1 MIKKRYILVLLIAA
15 FFIPRPFL
23 SYVLQ
28 QSEVSNLSVSQ
39 TGNTSTSLVLEK
51 NKTFVDDYKAQ
62 CLKALSFY
70 PELKNVDIEFREAE
84 IGTTLAAR
92 PIFTSFFNTDYERK
106 YEVIFNNSD
115 DCQVPFADLP
125 EEGQIGILGHELA
138 HILDY
143 ETKSFGQLLVTG
155 CFYINAHS
163 IRNYERSIDEV
174 TVERGLGKKL
184 YYAYQYILEESEAS
198 RKYKD
203 FKKFTYLEPH
213 EILEQ
218 VRIAEV
224 QVGF

>member
-1 MIKKRYILVLLIAA
+1 MIKKRYLILILIAA
-15 FFIPRPFL
+15 FFIPRSFL
-23 SYVLQ
+23 
-28 QSEVSNLSVSQ
+28 
-39 TGNTSTSLVLEK
+39 SLVLSQNRLEVSLTSK
-51 NKTFVDDYKAQ
+51 LENNKVFVEDYKTQ

-70 PELKNVDIEFREAE
+70 PELKDVNIEFREAG

-92 PIFTSFFNTDYERK
+92 PILSSFFNTDYERK
-106 YEVIFNNSD
+106 YEVIFNNAN
-115 DCQVPFADLP
+115 DCEVPFSELP

-163 IRNYERSIDEV
+163 IRNYERGIDRV

-184 YYAYQYILEESEAS
+184 HDAYHYILEESQAS
-198 RKYKD
+198 LKYKE
-203 FKKFTYLEPH
+203 FKKFTYLEPY
-213 EILEQ
+213 EILEH
-218 VRIAEV
+218 VHETRI

>member
-1 MIKKRYILVLLIAA
+1 MLKKRYFILLIIAS
-15 FFIPRPFL
+15 FFIPRSFL
-23 SYVLQ
+23 SMVL
-28 QSEVSNLSVSQ
+28 SKNENDISLFSNFE
-39 TGNTSTSLVLEK
+39 N
-51 NKTFVDDYKAQ
+51 NKIFVDDYKVP

-70 PELKNVDIEFREAE
+70 PELKDVNIEFRKAE

-92 PIFTSFFNTDYERK
+92 PIISSFFNTDYERT

-115 DCQVPFADLP
+115 DCEVPFLELP
-125 EEGQIGILGHELA
+125 EEGQVGILGHELA

-163 IRNYERSIDEV
+163 IRNYERGIDRV
-174 TVERGLGKKL
+174 TVERGLGEKL
-184 YYAYQYILEESEAS
+184 HDAYYYILEESQAS
-198 RKYKD
+198 LKYKN

-218 VRIAEV
+218 VRVSRVKVE
-224 QVGF
+224 F

>member
-1 MIKKRYILVLLIAA
+1 MIKKRYLLILLIAA

-23 SYVLQ
+23 SMVLSKNEQ
-28 QSEVSNLSVSQ
+28 EISIDS
-39 TGNTSTSLVLEK
+39 SLEN
-51 NKTFVDDYKAQ
+51 NKIFVDDYKTQ

-70 PELKNVDIEFREAE
+70 PELKNVNIEFRQAE

-92 PIFTSFFNTDYERK
+92 PMISSFFNTEYERK
-106 YEVIFNNSD
+106 YEVIFNNAD
-115 DCQVPFADLP
+115 DCEVPFSDLP
-125 EEGQIGILGHELA
+125 EEGQVGILGHELA

-163 IRNYERSIDEV
+163 IRNYEREIDRV
-174 TVERGLGKKL
+174 TVERGLGEKL
-184 YYAYQYILEESEAS
+184 HDAYHYILEESQAS
-198 RKYKD
+198 IKYKE

-218 VRIAEV
+218 VKVASGLE
-224 QVGF
+224 